1 MAGRDLSEELFGSS
15 GGRDL
20 SEELFGPA
28 PAPPPPPEGGFIPA
42 VQRGFLQTGILLGDI
57 LPAMAAR
64 AVGADAYAEKQFQEA
79 AATEKKIQE
88 KYAPAVASYKDVK
101 GIGDAI
107 TYAVESVG
115 ELVPSILPSLFT
127 GGLAGVLGRGA
138 VIAAKEAAETTAR
151 KQIAE
156 KGVEALTEKEVMDQ
170 IRKAGIDA
178 ASRTALK
185 YQALGAVG
193 GSSLQN
199 IPEVYKN
206 IKDETEEESLGSA
219 MLFGG
224 LNSLLDAALPLSLL
238 AKARKAGIPGEEI
251 VGAWYK
257 RFGVGAAKGFATEG
271 ATEAA
276 QEMSS
281 AAAEKFVDNNIEF
294 FSEKNLER
302 FINAG
307 LKGGLGG
314 GVVSGTTD
322 VMLGKKTLTE
332 DLKPLDEDIRNTQ
345 SDILARR
352 ALLDEL
358 RAQAAEEGRNRLDAD
373 ALKDLGFGA
382 KYSLY
387 PSLLN
392 KDINDPVQAAEVIN
406 TLETAIN
413 APDTKG
419 RERVVAQ
426 NTLDVINQ
434 YLSTRGEPDVGQV
447 VEEPSGAGVSVP
459 AEAVTPPPAEGVG
472 GVERTGVVPPV
483 EDVGAPV
490 GGEGL
495 QPAPVAPVETVQPT
509 VEAAPVEAV
518 QPPAQPVETPPVE
531 VPPTTQELITQQET
545 ELAAQMDKF
554 QNLLQEQVRRYGLKD
569 VAVQVA
575 TDLKDANGLYSKGL
589 IKLAVDAAD
598 PVRDLRHE
606 SIHALKELGFFTPA
620 QWNSLVRQA
629 ETSWINTYMRNRNT
643 DGGFIEPGQTSR
655 YDAYMDLFKRQGL
668 DDAQA
673 QEALIEE
680 AISDAF
686 GDFNQTKA
694 PAGMLQA
701 ILNRMK
707 NFFKAIKETVTG
719 SGVTDPERLFG
730 KIERGEVAAP
740 KPVSAAPQ
748 EKAVEKRS
756 AREVPAPSPAARGL
770 IAEVAPNPD
779 LEITKSWNEMTDA
792 ERTSATK
799 AVANKVVN
807 GALDE
812 LGFRNYSYQ
821 FSSGTYEGS
830 RNPNII
836 VYAPESASIEDL
848 DELSRVMG
856 YVLDQKAMVAF
867 DEFNTTSGT
876 QAGFVKV
883 FIPKEMSVEQAN
895 NLRQHIAKNVP
906 QADGDTLRDGALLYG
921 NFSMYNDSVETLSDD
936 QYQKAILAAVDSF
949 DYDGAIDV
957 SKPVRF
963 HSDLIW
969 PDERAAYLEGTRY
982 GEGEYRGSAEGADV
996 RRQGRSRIQ
1005 SLSEEAIRLRD
1016 RWIDARGAARSGG
1029 GGKPAEVSQ
1038 PTSEYGEKREGSVSA
1053 VGVHFSQQPR
1063 TTLISE
1069 FYGAGLKG
1077 AELARLSD
1085 PKNADIRPRTYFYVD
1100 TGKGVRPEAGVG
1112 GVPHVVRLNNLYDTV
1127 EDALG
1132 IVKNNKGT
1140 DAEQR
1145 ATNLERSILDAG
1157 FNGYVHRDPL
1167 GQQGFAVVIGRHSIP
1182 VKAEPKDTKFSLRGG
1197 VPLSTRSIME
1207 SNDDFARAEL
1217 GLNIQPKRG
1226 IANKVRDIAVALN
1239 EQTKREQGAM
1249 DRQKLTIENEKAIA
1263 NAIAD
1268 EVAYQLTAGQRKTGT
1283 GLGWYSNNYPRAVK
1297 RLGDRFPELATNRH
1311 ARSVFTA
1318 LVAVTSN
1325 GEKVTKNIDNAITL
1339 YDKLRDGKP
1348 LIAMGNRRASALENN
1363 LQVIQDLLAK
1373 HGTDFEKVLLQEI
1386 TVKDMNAQLRAM
1398 GKKSDGSYLANTRV
1412 PAAAVF
1418 FGPKL
1423 GAFYA
1428 NLSGS
1433 EGYLTMD
1440 LWWTR
1445 SINRMRGL
1453 LLPKATDASIDK
1465 LREMIGDDSM
1475 TRDDLVAATVPLRN
1489 KYKEFGFTTEL
1500 EHLVKR
1506 KEPST
1511 KGAKPAWFA
1520 QAKRAAGPAYDQ
1532 LLYDHNLE
1540 KMANTIYKNEFEG
1553 LEEAPFTATDRAFM
1567 YRAGRRAQAQLRA
1580 EGIDLTLADI
1590 QAALWYYEKRL
1601 YEKLSGKKADDIGYE
1616 EAILAQADQT
1626 DRRAGSSVV
1635 FPERDGRGAVAT
1647 GEVAGAT
1654 EVRGEPAEARPKEV
1668 IEGKASIRAPRSEEF
1683 RQFMAGSKAVDAD
1696 GNPIVYYHGSLRDKT
1711 VFRPK
1716 VAGAIFFSPDPSFAE
1731 GYIQYKIKEL
1741 AERPGQYLSKE
1752 QIRDAVKQLRQY
1764 VYDNYGRQSKVA
1776 KDMLSDITEIEDI
1789 GKKTGEY
1796 NFRGEL
1802 GDAWRGNEFQSGI
1815 IEQKM
1820 LTGRNITPVYISVKD
1835 PFDYEDR
1842 KQVDKVLK
1850 AMTRSEKTINKLIA
1864 DRTLSPGMFPSE
1876 HERIIRDQYRDKII
1890 SGDWRTIE
1898 LPEVQEAIRSL
1909 KHDGFYAA
1917 EEHTD
1922 SAAKNLAVYDSKQVV
1937 SATGNAGPFRQ
1948 RPPTEEEAARAGME
1962 PAQAL
1967 KAQEEGDIRFSLRS
1981 SADPAINARIMQTT
1995 TAREEPTFVER
2006 ITDAIGPTSRSRFR
2020 AAALNRYNSLGE
2032 ADKKKAK
2039 MMGGVELLADAN
2051 AESAAL
2057 LSDLAAGIVAGSLG
2071 VYDQVGGVPVYNRH
2085 YVVERKVQGPRG
2097 VQFVQMGGKIQS
2109 RMAAEALARRYPDAT
2124 VKERGFTAVSNK
2136 NNTIK
2141 GPIAIFAPLAKLNNP
2156 DAYRAYQYWAGVKRG
2171 SKWIANP
2178 NGQVVEQLFD
2188 KADIPKAEKLRQEYL
2203 AQGVDF
2209 DQIQKEWIAYNDQL
2223 VQYMLDTGV
2232 ISKANADKFRKHGDY
2247 LPFYRQI
2254 NGDDDAVGPRIFQ
2267 SISAVKAPRKIKGGE
2282 DPLGDFLENVV
2293 RNTQAAVQAGLKNV
2307 AARRAADVGM
2317 DVGGVQRI
2325 SQAQASP
2332 VNSFYVLEN
2341 GEKVYYDTPDVLFI
2355 ESIKSLGMSEFP
2367 GIGLLSGPA
2376 GILRNLVTKDP
2387 GFMLANMMRDSLSAW
2402 ATSGVDMVPIA
2413 ATLKNF
2419 TEALA
2424 GQSPEF
2430 RALLMAGVIGGY
2442 DYSQGTQDA
2451 AKQFGKELRK
2461 VSGTKTVGE
2470 KALTPFTSLW
2480 DGLEKGTQASDAATR
2495 MEVYKKTL
2503 KETGNEAEALFRA
2516 LEVMNFNRKGN
2527 NPIVRVLT
2535 AAVPFLNARMQGLDV
2550 LYRAGFG
2557 TNTTSNAKAIQKAFW
2572 TRGMYMAA
2580 LSTMYW
2586 MLTHDDEEYKAQEQE
2601 TRDNNWLFPSM
2612 GIKIPI
2618 PFEVG
2623 VLFKVVPERIAGLV
2637 LGDDTAKDFTDSMK
2651 RNLLNTL
2658 SFNPIPQTFVPI
2670 VEATTNFNF
2679 FTMRPIVGQ
2688 GMEGVA
2694 PQYQIGPG
2702 TSRLAEGIGKSLN
2715 MSPMKVD
2722 QIIQGY
2728 TGTMGSYMSQLIDS
2742 IYDMH
2747 TDNPKASLRFEQMPV
2762 VKRFILDPDA
2772 RGQVTAYFDL
2782 KNSVDEATRTSNQLE
2797 RSMDFNE
2804 WGKYYTE
2811 NMGLFAVKDY
2821 VLDMDKTLK
2830 EFRDMKNMVR
2840 VARMSA
2846 DDKRDAILAI
2856 TQVENQ
2862 LSANIQILKKQAGK

>member
-1 MAGRDLSEELFGSS
+1 MPIYNIQGPDGRIYSLEGPEGATEDQVINALKANLSTQGIGALP
-15 GGRDL
+15 
-20 SEELFGPA
+20 PA
-28 PAPPPPPEGGFIPA
+28 QPEGGFIPS
-42 VQRGFLQTGILLGDI
+42 VRRGFAQTGILLGDI
-57 LPAMAAR
+57 LPAMVGR
-64 AVGADAYAEKQFQEA
+64 AVGANEYAERQFKEA
-79 AATEKKIQE
+79 AETEREIQE
-88 KYAPAVASYKDVK
+88 KYPAAIPSYKDIK
-101 GIGDAI
+101 GVGDAV

-115 ELVPSILPSLFT
+115 ELVPSILPSLVT
-127 GGLAGVLGRGA
+127 GGAAGLIGRGA
-138 VIAAKEAAETTAR
+138 TIAAKEAAEAAAR

-156 KGVEALTEKEVMDQ
+156 KGAQAIAEKEAMDQ
-170 IRKAGIDA
+170 IRKAGLDA
-178 ASRTALK
+178 AANTALK
-185 YQALGAVG
+185 YQAVGAVT
-193 GSSLQN
+193 GSATQN
-199 IPEVYKN
+199 VPEVYKN
-206 IKDETEEESLGSA
+206 IKDETEQESLGTA
-219 MLFGG
+219 LLFGG
-224 LNSLLDAALPLSLL
+224 LNSVLDAAMPLSLL
-238 AKARKAGIPGEEI
+238 AKARKAGVPGEEI

-302 FINAG
+302 FLNAG

-314 GVVSGTTD
+314 GVVSGATD
-322 VMLGKKTLTE
+322 VMLGKKSLTE
-332 DLKPLDEDIRNTQ
+332 DQKPLDEDIRNTQ

-358 RAQAAEEGRNRLDAD
+358 RAQADEEGRNKLDAE
-373 ALKDLGFGA
+373 ALKDLGFGP

-387 PSLLN
+387 STLLD
-392 KDINDPVQAAEVIN
+392 KDINDPAQAQEVVN
-406 TLETAIN
+406 TLEAAIN

-426 NTLDVINQ
+426 NSLEVINQ

-447 VEEPSGAGVSVP
+447 VEEPSGAGVVAP
-459 AEAVTPPPAEGVG
+459 TEPITPPPAEGVG
-472 GVERTGVVPPV
+472 AVERTGVVPPV
-483 EDVGAPV
+483 ADVGAPV

-495 QPAPVAPVETVQPT
+495 AAAPITTPEAPVETPLPT
-509 VEAAPVEAV
+509 AAAPVAAPAPAPEVAAPVVPEPAATVAPV
-518 QPPAQPVETPPVE
+518 QE
-531 VPPTTQELITQQET
+531 VLPTTRELITQQET
-545 ELAAQMDKF
+545 ELTKQVEKF
-554 QNLLQEQVRRYGLKD
+554 QNLLTQQVQRFGLKD
-569 VAVQVA
+569 VAVQVDA
-575 TDLKDANGLYSKGL
+575 DLKDANGLYTKGL
-589 IKLAVDAAD
+589 IKLALDAED
-598 PVRDLRHE
+598 PVRALRHE
-606 SIHALKELGFFTPA
+606 SVHALKELGFFKPA

-629 ETSWINTYMRNRNT
+629 ETSWINTYMRNRNV

-655 YDAYMDLFKRQGL
+655 YDAYVDLFTRQGL
-668 DDAQA
+668 SEPEIR
-673 QEALIEE
+673 EAMIEE
-680 AISDAF
+680 AIADAF
-686 GDFNQTKA
+686 GDFNMTKA
-694 PAGMLQA
+694 PPGMMSA
-701 ILNRMK
+701 ILTRMK
-707 NFFKAIKETVTG
+707 NFFRAMKE
-719 SGVTDPERLFG
+719 
-730 KIERGEVAAP
+730 
-740 KPVSAAPQ
+740 
-748 EKAVEKRS
+748 AV
-756 AREVPAPSPAARGL
+756 GL
-770 IAEVAPNPD
+770 
-779 LEITKSWNEMTDA
+779 
-792 ERTSATK
+792 
-799 AVANKVVN
+799 
-807 GALDE
+807 
-812 LGFRNYSYQ
+812 
-821 FSSGTYEGS
+821 
-830 RNPNII
+830 
-836 VYAPESASIEDL
+836 
-848 DELSRVMG
+848 
-856 YVLDQKAMVAF
+856 
-867 DEFNTTSGT
+867 
-876 QAGFVKV
+876 
-883 FIPKEMSVEQAN
+883 
-895 NLRQHIAKNVP
+895 
-906 QADGDTLRDGALLYG
+906 
-921 NFSMYNDSVETLSDD
+921 
-936 QYQKAILAAVDSF
+936 
-949 DYDGAIDV
+949 
-957 SKPVRF
+957 
-963 HSDLIW
+963 
-969 PDERAAYLEGTRY
+969 
-982 GEGEYRGSAEGADV
+982 
-996 RRQGRSRIQ
+996 
-1005 SLSEEAIRLRD
+1005 
-1016 RWIDARGAARSGG
+1016 
-1029 GGKPAEVSQ
+1029 AEVS
-1038 PTSEYGEKREGSVSA
+1038 PETIFGRIEKAELITPKAASA
-1053 VGVHFSQQPR
+1053 V
-1063 TTLISE
+1063 
-1069 FYGAGLKG
+1069 
-1077 AELARLSD
+1077 
-1085 PKNADIRPRTYFYVD
+1085 
-1100 TGKGVRPEAGVG
+1100 EA
-1112 GVPHVVRLNNLYDTV
+1112 
-1127 EDALG
+1127 
-1132 IVKNNKGT
+1132 
-1140 DAEQR
+1140 
-1145 ATNLERSILDAG
+1145 
-1157 FNGYVHRDPL
+1157 
-1167 GQQGFAVVIGRHSIP
+1167 
-1182 VKAEPKDTKFSLRGG
+1182 KAEPKVETAKPKAAEEPESPVAEKPAETVPKYSLRGE
-1197 VPLSTRSIME
+1197 VPFSTRAVME

-1217 GLNIQPKRG
+1217 GLNIKPKRG

-1239 EQTKREQGAM
+1239 EQTKREQGTM

-1325 GEKVTKNIDNAITL
+1325 GEKVNKNIDNAITL
-1339 YDKLRDGKP
+1339 YSKLRDEKP
-1348 LIAMGNRRASALENN
+1348 LIAMGNRRATALENN

-1398 GKKSDGSYLANTRV
+1398 GEKSDGSYLANTRV
-1412 PAAAVF
+1412 PAAAVY

-1453 LLPKATDASIDK
+1453 LLPKATDASIEK
-1465 LREMIGDDSM
+1465 LREMIGDPSM
-1475 TRDDLVAATVPLRN
+1475 TREDLVAATVPLRN
-1489 KYKEFGFTTEL
+1489 KYEEYGFTTEL
-1500 EHLVKR
+1500 EHLVKS
-1506 KEPST
+1506 KEPAT

-1520 QAKRAAGPAYDQ
+1520 KAKRAAGPAYDQ

-1553 LEEAPFTATDRAFM
+1553 LEEAPFTANDRAFM
-1567 YRAGRRAQAQLRA
+1567 YRAGRRAQALLRA
-1580 EGIDLTLADI
+1580 DGIDLTLADI

-1635 FPERDGRGAVAT
+1635 FPERDGRGDVAT

-1654 EVRGEPAEARPKEV
+1654 EVRGEPAEGKPQRL
-1668 IEGKASIRAPRSEEF
+1668 IEGKASLRAPKSEEF

-1711 VFRPK
+1711 TFRPK

-1731 GYIQYKIKEL
+1731 GYVQYKIKEL

-1752 QIRDAVKQLRQY
+1752 QVRDAVKQLRQY
-1764 VYDNYGRQSKVA
+1764 VYDNYGRQSKA
-1776 KDMLSDITEIEDI
+1776 SKDMLSKITEVEDI

-1802 GDAWRGNEFQSGI
+1802 GDEWRGDESRMGI

-1820 LTGRNITPVYISVKD
+1820 LTGRNITPVYINIQN
-1835 PFDYEDR
+1835 PFDYEDK
-1842 KQVDKVLK
+1842 KQVSRVV
-1850 AMTRSEKTINKLIA
+1850 RKLTTSRAVA
-1864 DRTLSPGMFPSE
+1864 DRMEGLGLFKRGQTFE
-1876 HERIIRDQYRDKII
+1876 EQEKIVTDYYRDKIA

-1898 LPEVQEAIRSL
+1898 LPEVQEAIRSPEFN
-1909 KHDGFYAA
+1909 HDGFYAA

-1922 SAAKNLAVYDSKQVV
+1922 AAAKNLAVFKSDQVV
-1937 SATGNAGPFRQ
+1937 SATGNVGPFRQ
-1948 RPPTEEEAARAGME
+1948 RPPTDEEAAAVGME
-1962 PAQAL
+1962 PAEAL
-1967 KAQEEGDIRFSLRS
+1967 KAQAEGDIRFSLRG

-1995 TAREEPTFVER
+1995 TAREEATFTER
-2006 ITDAIGPTSRSRFR
+2006 ITDAIGPVSRSRFR
-2020 AAALNRYNSLGE
+2020 AAALNKYNSLGE
-2032 ADKKKAK
+2032 ADKKKAR
-2039 MMGGVELLADAN
+2039 MMGGVELLADAS
-2051 AESAAL
+2051 AEPAAL

-2071 VYDQVGGVPVYNRH
+2071 VYDKVGGVPVYNRH

-2097 VQFVQMGGKIQS
+2097 IQFVQVGGQIQS
-2109 RMAAEALARRYPDAT
+2109 RMAAKALAARFPDAT

-2141 GPIAIFAPLAKLNNP
+2141 GPIAIFAPLAKLGNP

-2178 NGQVVEQLFD
+2178 NGQVVEKLFD
-2188 KADIPKAEKLRQEYL
+2188 KNDIPKADQLRQEYL

-2209 DQIQKEWIAYNDQL
+2209 EQIQKDWIVYNDQL
-2223 VQYMLDTGV
+2223 VQYMVDTGV
-2232 ISKANADKFRKHGDY
+2232 ISQRNADQFRKHGDY

-2267 SISAVKAPRKIKGGE
+2267 SIAAVKAPRKIKGGE

-2307 AARRAADVGM
+2307 ASRRAADVGM

-2355 ESIKSLGMSEFP
+2355 ESIKSLGLSEFP

-2461 VSGTKTVGE
+2461 VSGTKTAGE

-2535 AAVPFLNARMQGLDV
+2535 ASVPFLNARMQGLDV

-2557 TNTTSNAKAIQKAFW
+2557 QNTTSNAKAIQKAFW

-2586 MLTHDDEEYKAQEQE
+2586 MLTHDDEEYKKQEQE
-2601 TRDNNWLFPSM
+2601 TRDNNWLFPSA

-2623 VLFKVVPERIAGLV
+2623 VLFKVVPERIAALT
-2637 LGDDTAKDFTDSMK
+2637 LGDDTARDFTQSMT

-2658 SFNPIPQTFVPI
+2658 AFNPIPQTFVPL
-2670 VEATTNFNF
+2670 VETVTNYNF

-2694 PQYQIGPG
+2694 PQFQVGPS
-2702 TSRLAEGIGKSLN
+2702 TSRIAEGLGKGLN
-2715 MSPMKVD
+2715 ISPMKID

-2728 TGTMGSYMSQLIDS
+2728 TGTIGSYMSQLIDS
-2742 IYDMH
+2742 IYDAH

-2782 KNSVDEATRTSNQLE
+2782 KNAVDEATRTANLLE
-2797 RSMDFNE
+2797 RSMNFED
-2804 WGKYYTE
+2804 WGKYYSE
-2811 NMGLFAVKDY
+2811 NIGLFAVKDY
-2821 VLDMDKTLK
+2821 ILDMDKTLK
-2830 EFRDMKNMVR
+2830 EYRDMKNMIR
-2840 VARMSA
+2840 VMPMSA
-2846 DDKRDAILAI
+2846 DEKRDSILAI
-2856 TQVENQ
+2856 TQIENQ
-2862 LSANIQILKKQAGK
+2862 LNANIQLLKKNVGR